1 MLSNDSSS
9 TCGRTEALR
18 DYAFDELPASE
29 RKSMEQHLAQC
40 DDCAQEL
47 DRMQLTTAA
56 LRILPDR
63 EIPQRIAFVSDKVF
77 EPSWFA
83 RFWNSGPRMAFA
95 SACVLGLAMVVSAW
109 HLAGPARPAEVRTVA
124 QTAAVVNSQ
133 PQIDQAV
140 AKAVA
145 QVRKE
150 DAQMIQTA
158 VEASERRQDQQYR
171 NQIVAMQESFDAMRK
186 RVNYS
191 FTSLA
196 SNEVGAGQ

>member
-1 MLSNDSSS
+1 MLSTDSSS
-9 TCGRTEALR
+9 TCGRAEALR

-29 RKSMEQHLAQC
+29 RKAMEQHVAQC
-40 DDCAQEL
+40 SECTLEL
-47 DRMQLTTAA
+47 DRLQMTTAA

-83 RFWNSGPRMAFA
+83 RFWSSGARMGFA
-95 SACVLGLAMVVSAW
+95 SACLLAMAMVVSTW
-109 HLAGPARPAEVRTVA
+109 YIAGTAKPGEVRTVV
-124 QTAAVVNSQ
+124 QTAAATGN
-133 PQIDQAV
+133 PQQVDEAV

-158 VEASERRQDQQYR
+158 VAASERRQDQQYR
-171 NQIVAMQESFDAMRK
+171 NQIVAMQESFDMLRK
-186 RVNYS
+186 RMNYS
-191 FTSLA
+191 FA
-196 SNEVGAGQ
+196 SMASSDAGVGQ